1 MIPAGTGMKRY
12 RNVKLNTDEMLNGA
26 ISFDEEISFDEATD
40 EEPVDMEV
48 VSDEAG
54 ESTEE

>member
-1 MIPAGTGMKRY
+1 MKRY
-12 RNVKLNTDEMLNGA
+12 RNVKLDTDEMLNGA
-26 ISFDEEISFDEATD
+26 ISFDEEISFDEKAD